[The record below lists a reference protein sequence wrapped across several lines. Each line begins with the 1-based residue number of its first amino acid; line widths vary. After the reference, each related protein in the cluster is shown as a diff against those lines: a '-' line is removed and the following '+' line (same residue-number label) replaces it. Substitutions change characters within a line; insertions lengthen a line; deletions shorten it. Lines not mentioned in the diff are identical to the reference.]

1 MSSKLAL
8 RLALAG
14 MIAGVV
20 PACGNINDGHPAVPF
35 TVRASISTAGAQP
48 NLDCSQ
54 PVISGDG
61 RFVAFVSAADTLVP
75 GDNNGK
81 IDVFR
86 RNLETGVTE
95 LVSIGIGAVP
105 ADDDS
110 QLPSISGV
118 AFQSKAGNLTAAGPA
133 GTQVFLRDMN
143 ATVGNGVVMV
153 SEVTPGVPGDSA
165 SGEPSISA
173 DGRFVAFTSFATNF
187 GDTHGNGVSNIYR
200 RDMTTTDIIL
210 VSANTSGGD
219 PTSAQDLGSASPS
232 ISADGNRVAYLSDCS
247 DLVLGDANDDN
258 DVFVT
263 TILPVFTTVLASPGA
278 PFGAVTLA
286 PQISGNGNFVVYES
300 RAPALVA
307 VDTNTTMPDIFVFD
321 VDGGTVTLVSVNE
334 QGFQGLPTEECHLP
348 SISFDGT
355 FVAFEGSVSNFV
367 PGDTNLANDV
377 FIKDLSTGTVTRVSV
392 DTSGQQSAPVLN
404 SGSPRLS
411 ADGRAVVFVTFA
423 AFVKGDDNGLADIYV
438 RSPLR

>member
-110 QLPSISGV
+110 QLPSISGDGRWV

-153 SEVTPGVPGDSA
+153 SEVTPGVPG
-165 SGEPSISA
+165 
-173 DGRFVAFTSFATNF
+173 
-187 GDTHGNGVSNIYR
+187 
-200 RDMTTTDIIL
+200 
-210 VSANTSGGD
+210 
-219 PTSAQDLGSASPS
+219 
-232 ISADGNRVAYLSDCS
+232 
-247 DLVLGDANDDN
+247 
-258 DVFVT
+258 
-263 TILPVFTTVLASPGA
+263 
-278 PFGAVTLA
+278 
-286 PQISGNGNFVVYES
+286 
-300 RAPALVA
+300 
-307 VDTNTTMPDIFVFD
+307 
-321 VDGGTVTLVSVNE
+321 
-334 QGFQGLPTEECHLP
+334 
-348 SISFDGT
+348 
-355 FVAFEGSVSNFV
+355 
-367 PGDTNLANDV
+367 
-377 FIKDLSTGTVTRVSV
+377 
-392 DTSGQQSAPVLN
+392 
-404 SGSPRLS
+404 
-411 ADGRAVVFVTFA
+411 
-423 AFVKGDDNGLADIYV
+423 
-438 RSPLR
+438 